1 MKSEKHLIPTASQ
14 TVGPFFHL
22 GCTDHR
28 SVGCLTDANTAGERI
43 TLTCHLLDGDDRP
56 VNDAM
61 IEIWQAD
68 SAGHYD
74 SEQSAQESGTA
85 SRFKGFGRLATD
97 RDGTCAFKTIK
108 PGATPGKN
116 GTMQAP
122 HISVSVFARGLLNRL
137 CTRVYFAGEPA
148 NEKDHVLSFVP
159 KGRRSTL
166 LATRDTANASQWQ
179 FTIHLCGEYE
189 TVFFDV

>member
-1 MKSEKHLIPTASQ
+1 M
-14 TVGPFFHL
+14 
-22 GCTDHR
+22 
-28 SVGCLTDANTAGERI
+28 GCLTDAKTAGEHI
-43 TLTCHLLDGDDRP
+43 TLVCRLLDGDDTP

-74 SEQSAQESGTA
+74 SEASALEGGA
-85 SRFKGFGRLATD
+85 EPRFKGFGRLATD
-97 RDGTCAFKTIK
+97 ENGVCAFKTIK
-108 PGATPGKN
+108 PGVTPGNN
-116 GTMQAP
+116 GTVQAP
-122 HISVSVFARGLLNRL
+122 HISVSVFARGILNRL

-148 NEKDHVLSFVP
+148 NETDQVLSFVP

-166 LATRDTANASQWQ
+166 LAARDAADPSRWQ

>member
-1 MKSEKHLIPTASQ
+1 LKSEEHLIPTASQ

-28 SVGCLTDANTAGERI
+28 SVGCLTDANTAGEHI
-43 TLTCHLLDGDDRP
+43 TLVCRLLDGDDTP

-74 SEQSAQESGTA
+74 GEQSAQESGTDP
-85 SRFKGFGRLATD
+85 RFRGFGRLATD
-97 RDGTCAFKTIK
+97 ENGTCAFKTIK
-108 PGATPGKN
+108 PGATPGIN
-116 GTMQAP
+116 GAMQAP
-122 HISVSVFARGLLNRL
+122 HINVSVFARGILNRL
-137 CTRVYFAGEPA
+137 CTRVYFAGESA
-148 NEKDHVLSFVP
+148 NETDHVLSFVP
-159 KGRRSTL
+159 KGRRNTL
-166 LATRDTANASQWQ
+166 LAVRDVADPSRWQ
-179 FTIHLCGEYE
+179 ITIHLCGEYE